1 MALVLLL
8 NKGLA
13 EEAVED
19 NFGWT
24 DDEVT
29 VGLVAP
35 ALEPLTSCCALI
47 EFES

>member
-1 MALVLLL
+1 MALVLWL
-8 NKGLA
+8 NKGLVEGV
-13 EEAVED
+13 EEG
-19 NFGWT
+19 NLGRI

-35 ALEPLTSCCALI
+35 ALEPATSCCALI